1 MSQVNDIFSRCIT
14 QYLAQ
19 TGELPASLQQLLQ
32 LSTTRLLDS
41 EMLIEDSFEPMAAL
55 SEPRVNQ
62 PLESFEQT
70 IFIDQLTAEV
80 EQNGFGDKFH
90 TIIGLFGSIM
100 IELTG
105 SDEQKANVQQWV
117 NDGIFGHFLMTDA
130 GGPNLAN
137 WKTQLQPTDDGFTL
151 SIDKKWGIEG
161 QNLGF
166 VMVVCQQQGKPF
178 PLTVLVDP
186 VKCKALEASACGGSY
201 LDGKLQLGNVKG
213 NIMVSKSDLMNKG
226 GLGSVNR
233 FLTLVRPRFVKCLM
247 NHVLWL
253 ASQDRLTLN
262 ATDRDNIA
270 FMKQA
275 ADWCISQ
282 TNFSIHSVDRVL
294 SLKFA
299 SNEILLDLVT
309 KGAVKDVADQ
319 RDLLGFTKMEGSSY
333 RCLFEVYSKFKRGR
347 R

>member
-14 QYLAQ
+14 QFLAQ

-41 EMLIEDSFEPMAAL
+41 EMLIEDNFAPMADL

-80 EQNGFGDKFH
+80 EQDGFGKNFH

-105 SDEQKANVQQWV
+105 SDEQKANVQKWV
-117 NDGIFGHFLMTDA
+117 EEGIFGHFLMTDA

-137 WKTQLQPTDDGFTL
+137 WKTKLKPVDEGFEL

-178 PLTVLVDP
+178 PLTVLVNP
-186 VKCKALEASACGGSY
+186 EQCKSLEASPCGGSY
-201 LDGKLQLGNVKG
+201 LDGKLQLGDVKG
-213 NIMVSKSDLMNKG
+213 NIVVSKTDMMNKG

-253 ASQDRLTLN
+253 ESQDRLLL
-262 ATDRDNIA
+262 TDADRENIA
-270 FMKQA
+270 FIKQA
-275 ADWCISQ
+275 SDWCISQ

-299 SNEILLDLVT
+299 SNEILLDLVA
-309 KGAVKDVADQ
+309 KGAVKELADQ

>member
-1 MSQVNDIFSRCIT
+1 MSQVNAIFSRCIT

-19 TGELPASLQQLLQ
+19 TGELPTGLQQLLEV
-32 LSTTRLLDS
+32 SSTRLLDS
-41 EMLIEDSFEPMAAL
+41 EMLIEDTFEPVADL

-62 PLESFEQT
+62 PLERFEQT
-70 IFIDQLTAEV
+70 IFIDQLTDEV
-80 EQNGFGDKFH
+80 QQNGFGEKFH
-90 TIIGLFGSIM
+90 MIIGLFGSIM

-105 SDEQKANVQQWV
+105 TDEQKANVQQWV
-117 NDGIFGHFLMTDA
+117 EQGIFGHFLMTDS
-130 GGPNLAN
+130 GGPNLAT
-137 WKTQLQPTDDGFTL
+137 WKTQLAPSDDAFAL

-178 PLTVLVDP
+178 PLTVLIP
-186 VKCKALEASACGGSY
+186 PEKCKELQASPCGGSY

-213 NIMVSKSDLMNKG
+213 NIMVSKSDMMNKG

-253 ASQDRLTLN
+253 ERHERLTLSDE
-262 ATDRDNIA
+262 DRESIA

-275 ADWCISQ
+275 ADWCTSQ
-282 TNFSIHSVDRVL
+282 THFSIHSVDRVL

-299 SNEILLDLVT
+299 SNEILLNLVA
-309 KGAVKDVADQ
+309 KGAVKDLADQ

>member
-41 EMLIEDSFEPMAAL
+41 EMLIEDTFVPMAEL
-55 SEPRVNQ
+55 TEPRVNQ

-70 IFIDQLTAEV
+70 IFIDQLTDEV
-80 EQNGFGDKFH
+80 EQKGFGEHFH

-100 IELTG
+100 MELTG

-117 NDGIFGHFLMTDA
+117 DEGLFGHFLMTDA

-137 WKTQLQPTDDGFTL
+137 WKTQIKPSDDRFALT
-151 SIDKKWGIEG
+151 IDKKWGIEG

-178 PLTVLVDP
+178 PLTVLVP
-186 VKCKALEASACGGSY
+186 PAQSKELEASPCGGSY
-201 LDGKLQLGNVKG
+201 LDGKLQLGDVKG
-213 NIMVSKSDLMNKG
+213 NIMVNKSDMMNKG

-253 ASQDRLTLN
+253 ESQDRLALSE
-262 ATDRDNIA
+262 TDRDNIA
-270 FMKQA
+270 FMKRA
-275 ADWCISQ
+275 ADWCVSQ

-299 SNEILLDLVT
+299 SNEILLDLVA
-309 KGAVKDVADQ
+309 KGAVKDIADQ